1 METINM
7 DFTFT
12 KEQDMIRKDIRE
24 FAKNEIAPKVA
35 NIDEKGAIP
44 NELIKSMA
52 NINILYM
59 SVDKKYGGLNADPV
73 TVGMAAFKKNA
84 DIAVGNIVGSNIFNI
99 FFILGISAII
109 RPLPFDDRMNID
121 LIVVISAS
129 MLLFLTMFTGRKRNL
144 LERWEGIVFISL
156 YIAFIG
162 FSIIR
167 G

>member
-1 METINM
+1 METINL
-7 DFTFT
+7 DFTFI

-24 FAKNEIAPKVA
+24 FAKNKIGPKVA

-52 NINILYM
+52 DINILCM
-59 SVDKKYGGLNADPV
+59 SVDKKYEGLNADPV
-73 TVGMAAFKKNA
+73 TVGMAAIKKNA
-84 DIAVGNIVGSNIFNI
+84 DIAVGSIVGSNIFNV

-121 LIVVISAS
+121 LIVVILAS

-144 LERWEGIVFISL
+144 LERWEGIIF
-156 YIAFIG
+156 IAFYVAFII
-162 FSIIR
+162 FSFMR